1 MFKLN
6 QTNSW
11 ETEYDCIAKDA
22 ADNDKVLGLLFV
34 DIDYFK
40 RFNDTYGHDV
50 GDEFLR
56 KVSTMMKRLSEK
68 YQLTSGRLGGEEFVL
83 IDT

>member
-22 ADNDKVLGLLFV
+22 ADNDKVLGLLFF
-34 DIDYFK
+34 DIDYF
-40 RFNDTYGHDV
+40 
-50 GDEFLR
+50 
-56 KVSTMMKRLSEK
+56 KRLSEK